1 MPSLTTTNLPRIRAI
16 TSEPEM
22 CICEWLHAER
32 RGKAKSVAGAKREQN
47 ERLTYSIDQLTI

>member
-1 MPSLTTTNLPRIRAI
+1 
-16 TSEPEM
+16 M